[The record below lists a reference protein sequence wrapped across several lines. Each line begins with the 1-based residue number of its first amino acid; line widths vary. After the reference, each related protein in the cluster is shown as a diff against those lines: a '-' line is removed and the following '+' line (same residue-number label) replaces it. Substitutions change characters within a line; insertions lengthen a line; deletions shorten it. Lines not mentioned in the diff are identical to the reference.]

1 MMFARF
7 FCLCFLAAAVAF
19 GQADTGRPGTVFFVE
34 GAVSLENAP
43 VTIDPARPTELR
55 KGQRLRTEQG
65 NAEMLFALGSFMRLG
80 AGSDIEMVDSGLT
93 SATVRLHRGAVIVEA
108 FRVWGGNSLKLLAG
122 DHQIA
127 FTDPGE
133 MRIGIAEG
141 GQPSVEVLS
150 GSVTVTTAGQ
160 DYKVKKKQS
169 AALGPDGVQT
179 AKIKAF
185 TADALTSWHE
195 QRAKTV
201 LAETPKSERRKGGPS
216 AYSDGER
223 PFGLGDLPDRSQAG
237 IGP

>member
-7 FCLCFLAAAVAF
+7 FSLCFLAAAVAF

-43 VTIDPARPTELR
+43 VTIDPARPTEMR

-80 AGSDIEMVDSGLT
+80 ADSDIEMVDSGLT

-108 FRVWGGNSLKLLAG
+108 FRV
-122 DHQIA
+122 
-127 FTDPGE
+127 
-133 MRIGIAEG
+133 
-141 GQPSVEVLS
+141 
-150 GSVTVTTAGQ
+150 TTAGQ

-169 AALGPDGVQT
+169 AALGPDGVQIT
-179 AKIKAF
+179 KIKAF

-201 LAETPKSERRKGGPS
+201 LAETPKSERRKGGSS
-216 AYSDGER
+216 ASGDGESL
-223 PFGLGDLPDRSQAG
+223 FGLGDLPNRSQAG